1 MWTWQTIHS
10 HHTNCLWSISNIQV
24 LSREHYIFSQNSFSF
39 SFMSI
44 ALSSSCSNPNGDSK
58 NDDSEQVSDATSYDA
73 SDPPLLGILRVPQG

>member
-1 MWTWQTIHS
+1 
-10 HHTNCLWSISNIQV
+10 
-24 LSREHYIFSQNSFSF
+24 
-39 SFMSI
+39 MSI